1 MKTAIGK
8 AALNLTRLIWGH
20 PANRGRR
27 VRAVSLFVG
36 WQFYKRLLRRPIDVT
51 ERGGLRFKC
60 YPDSQDAGRMIY
72 FNRLPDPA
80 EMTFIKRYLRPGDAF
95 IDAGANVG
103 IYTLFA
109 AQLVGPSGSVIAFEP
124 DPGAADRLRENVDR
138 NGQTWV

>member
-1 MKTAIGK
+1 MVRPKANECLLRRYDPQFARAASTRRPRVDLPSEMKTAIGK

-60 YPDSQDAGRMIY
+60 YPDSQDAGE
-72 FNRLPDPA
+72 NDLLQP
-80 EMTFIKRYLRPGDAF
+80 
-95 IDAGANVG
+95 
-103 IYTLFA
+103 
-109 AQLVGPSGSVIAFEP
+109 PSGSGGDDFH
-124 DPGAADRLRENVDR
+124 
-138 NGQTWV
+138 